1 MEGVAP
7 NQPSPAGRRPKIFWI
22 LAVII
27 LAVLLV
33 YLYSFWQKPYGQP
46 VGPDGLT
53 EGERNRIVAET
64 SADPSLGDGLTAV
77 ERARIIGETSATPN
91 N

>member
-7 NQPSPAGRRPKIFWI
+7 NQSSPASRRPKIFWI

-27 LAVLLV
+27 LVVLLV
-33 YLYSFWQKPYGQP
+33 YLYLFWQKPSEEP

-64 SADPSLGDGLTAV
+64 SADPALGDGLTAA
-77 ERARIIGETSATPN
+77 ERSRIIAETSARPSN
-91 N
+91 